1 MTADKGTKGQ
11 SYISFYGP
19 RVPEEYVN
27 VPTSQ
32 LPTRAPGLGL
42 IQDTSAHG
50 IANIFNARGLYVI
63 FTFKWG

>member
-1 MTADKGTKGQ
+1 MTKELKVESRMG
-11 SYISFYGP
+11 FYGP
-19 RVPEEYVN
+19 RVPEEFMN

-50 IANIFNARGLYVI
+50 IANIFKARGLYVE
-63 FTFKWG
+63 